1 MSASDGVELQAS
13 ARLLATT
20 FKSRLVMRGV
30 LLALGAIAVPL
41 FTVHPIAQS
50 SALALALAAELL
62 GRYLFFVSAVPK
74 HMVAAYIGSE
84 AA

>member
-1 MSASDGVELQAS
+1 M
-13 ARLLATT
+13 
-20 FKSRLVMRGV
+20 
-30 LLALGAIAVPL
+30 PL
-41 FTVHPIAQS
+41 FSTHPIV
-50 SALALALAAELL
+50 LWAAFGFVLGGEVL